1 MAPGLCSQGT
11 WPTLTLIGR
20 ARDLQGL
27 WPARLPQLDEK
38 PPKGKSFFFSILH
51 YPAGPSF
58 PLATERTSLFG
69 MAKGAIDTNLSANL
83 GRPCSG
89 HQKFPFPHFAFFF
102 IFSCNSSNWRK
113 EKNKAST
120 QSRNC
125 KNATRPFHRNPTRH
139 VSAAGPWPLPCGY
152 VSMRNVSASE
162 AASLWMALV
171 MRCHDGHSHE
181 LSSFTESTPLTDERL
196 GCARPNSDQSG
207 L

>member
-69 MAKGAIDTNLSANL
+69 MAKGAIDTDLSANL

-102 IFSCNSSNWRK
+102 FFSFFPVIVVTEERK
-113 EKNKAST
+113 RIKLLHSLEIVKML
-120 QSRNC
+120 RD
-125 KNATRPFHRNPTRH
+125 PFIEILQDTCLLLVRGHCLVDTYLCEMSVHLRQPPF
-139 VSAAGPWPLPCGY
+139 GWPW
-152 VSMRNVSASE
+152 
-162 AASLWMALV
+162 
-171 MRCHDGHSHE
+171 
-181 LSSFTESTPLTDERL
+181 
-196 GCARPNSDQSG
+196 
-207 L
+207 